1 MGDFMGNSSDRELIK
16 KEFGISNRDKNSL
29 RKRPFDRY
37 EEKKKLK
44 LIGDLSAQI
53 YNVPQLMEQL
63 SKGKEVALDISK
75 EIASKISNG
84 ELEFIRKSK
93 TGEAV
98 GIIRD
103 ASSKKMF
110 AQLPIK
116 EMPLELGASIATA
129 GLTMQLQQI
138 SHKLEELDGKINKV
152 NRNFDLN
159 RYAEVQSAQDKYKFA
174 LLSKDPEVK
183 KTLFLESLSQS
194 TNAYNLLLNQLY
206 ETKMNLRLSQQNESI
221 ISNLFKSKA
230 EEEAKLAE
238 TALDNLDYLK
248 DAFSFQIATL
258 YELKEYEALNYAVQ
272 DFREMIMEDFSGEES
287 LFLDGHLPPT
297 SKNPFTYLSK
307 DIVDTTSAVIEF
319 IENNEDLLELHFIP
333 NSLSIEEEIENDK

>member
-1 MGDFMGNSSDRELIK
+1 MGDIMKNSSSKKIIK
-16 KEFGISNRDKNSL
+16 KEFEISIHDKNAL

-37 EEKKKLK
+37 EKKQKAK
-44 LIGDLSAQI
+44 LIGELSAQI
-53 YNVPQLMEQL
+53 YNLPQLMEQL
-63 SKGKEVALDISK
+63 LKGREVVLDISK
-75 EIASKISNG
+75 EMASKIISG
-84 ELEFIRKSK
+84 ELEFIRKGK

-98 GIIRD
+98 GILRD
-103 ASSKKMF
+103 TSTKKMF

-116 EMPLELGASIATA
+116 EMPLELGSIIATA

-138 SHKLEELDGKINKV
+138 SYKLEELDGKINKV

-159 RYAEVQSAQDKYKFA
+159 RYAEVQSAQDKYKLA

-183 KTLFLESLSQS
+183 KTLLLESLSQS

-206 ETKMNLRLSQQNESI
+206 ETKMNLKISQQNESI
-221 ISNLFKSKA
+221 IPNLFKSKA
-230 EEEAKLAE
+230 EEEANLAE

-248 DAFSFQIATL
+248 DAFRFQIATL
-258 YELKEYEALNYAVQ
+258 FELKEYDALNYAVQ
-272 DFREMIMEDFSGEES
+272 DFREMIIEDFSGEES
-287 LFLDGHLPPT
+287 LFLDGHLPPN

-319 IENNEDLLELHFIP
+319 IDNNEDLLALCFMP
-333 NSLSIEEEIENDK
+333 NT

>member
-75 EIASKISNG
+75 EIASKIANG

-103 ASSKKMF
+103 ASSKKDVRTTANKRDAIRIRGINCNSRINDAVATNI
-110 AQLPIK
+110 AQ
-116 EMPLELGASIATA
+116 T
-129 GLTMQLQQI
+129 
-138 SHKLEELDGKINKV
+138 
-152 NRNFDLN
+152 
-159 RYAEVQSAQDKYKFA
+159 
-174 LLSKDPEVK
+174 
-183 KTLFLESLSQS
+183 
-194 TNAYNLLLNQLY
+194 
-206 ETKMNLRLSQQNESI
+206 
-221 ISNLFKSKA
+221 
-230 EEEAKLAE
+230 
-238 TALDNLDYLK
+238 
-248 DAFSFQIATL
+248 
-258 YELKEYEALNYAVQ
+258 
-272 DFREMIMEDFSGEES
+272 
-287 LFLDGHLPPT
+287 
-297 SKNPFTYLSK
+297 
-307 DIVDTTSAVIEF
+307 
-319 IENNEDLLELHFIP
+319 
-333 NSLSIEEEIENDK
+333 